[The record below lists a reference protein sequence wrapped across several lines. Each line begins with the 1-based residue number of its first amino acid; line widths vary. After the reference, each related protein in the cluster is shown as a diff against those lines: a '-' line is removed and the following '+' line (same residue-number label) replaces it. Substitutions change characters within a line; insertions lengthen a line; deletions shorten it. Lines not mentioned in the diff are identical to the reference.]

1 MPRKSLDG
9 AKLAADVTKLLAADA
24 HSPPQAR
31 PSLMDAMRSLV
42 SFIDVRARLGWTD
55 PMIARVLAEAGY
67 PIDAAT
73 LRSYRK
79 RLRDEG
85 LMGPLSARKTNSAA
99 PAQERPT
106 QRKHDRAATTI
117 PPEPLPDAAVTTAAD
132 DMPAAIP
139 PASVS
144 TDAAPRAPPPS
155 STAAPAPSMP
165 GRTFRNNPTTLPPNQ
180 V

>member
-9 AKLAADVTKLLAADA
+9 AKLAKDVTRLLGEDQV
-24 HSPPQAR
+24 SPPRAR
-31 PSLMDAMRSLV
+31 PSLMDAVRALATY
-42 SFIDVRARLGWTD
+42 IETRARLGWTD

-85 LMGPLSARKTNSAA
+85 LMGPLPVRKTRSAA
-99 PAQERPT
+99 PAEKRPT
-106 QRKHDRAATTI
+106 QHQLDVAATAF
-117 PPEPLPDAAVTTAAD
+117 PVASPADAAVTAAAD
-132 DMPAAIP
+132 DVPASIP
-139 PASVS
+139 PAEVS
-144 TDAAPRAPPPS
+144 ADAAPRAPPPS
-155 STAAPAPSMP
+155 STAAPAPAMP
-165 GRTFRNNPTTLPPNQ
+165 GRTFRNNPTTLPPNR